1 MNLKNGLLA
10 GAFALVAVVGAVG
23 WSKAV
28 RNTSP
33 AVNPPAYGQTA
44 DYNSANAASANGAST
59 APSNGA
65 YTANGTYT
73 AGNGAYNANGT
84 YTAGNGVYT
93 ANATYSTPQGGGPCV
108 DNGNGAADQEY
119 YPDDRYVQSIHRP
132 VVVRRY
138 VEQSAPVQQERVYST
153 TEYRYHHHRSGKKSV
168 AIVAGSAG
176 VGAAIGA
183 IAGGGKGAGIG
194 ALAGGAGGFIYDRL
208 THNR

>member
-44 DYNSANAASANGAST
+44 DYNSANAASGNGASTAPST

-73 AGNGAYNANGT
+73 AGNGF
-84 YTAGNGVYT
+84 YT
-93 ANATYSTPQGGGPCV
+93 ANATYSTPQGGPCA

-153 TEYRYHHHRSGKKSV
+153 TEYRYHHRRSGKKSV